1 MSKRRP
7 SPVVMNVA
15 QVAPA
20 FGLTVDSVRQYI
32 ANGAPA
38 RGDQI
43 EVGAFA
49 AFLAR
54 STMAAATGAGY
65 GSA

>member
-7 SPVVMNVA
+7 APVVMTVA
-15 QVAPA
+15 QAAPA
-20 FGLTVDSVRQYI
+20 FGLTVNSVRHYI
-32 ANGAPA
+32 AAGAPA
-38 RGDQI
+38 RGDRI

-54 STMAAATGAGY
+54 STMAASHVAA
-65 GSA
+65 